1 MRPCRPYETLRD
13 LVRPCETLLD
23 LVRPCERARS
33 RFHFCCQIRRSPKN
47 LLLQELVLV
56 LKEWIRASNVPNSG
70 QPESFRP
77 RLGRTILRDLCTK
90 WIRHNGCLCRMDGL
104 CKRVS
109 CGFVY
114 QGLSTEMH
122 HGDVLLMTGNFQ
134 REFMHCTVPATEWS
148 TTWAT
153 AAQQCTLVPTRVFPR
168 INLTGRFIRNHQCDM
183 NPRIPSLLPLPPP
196 PEQAPADAHSE
207 LTSVLGPVVHN

>member
-1 MRPCRPYETLRD
+1 MLLRSV
-13 LVRPCETLLD
+13 LVPQES
-23 LVRPCERARS
+23 V
-33 RFHFCCQIRRSPKN
+33 

-90 WIRHNGCLCRMDGL
+90 WIRHNGCMCRMDGL

-122 HGDVLLMTGNFQ
+122 HGDVLLMSHKFQ
-134 REFMHCTVPATEWS
+134 REFTHCTVPATEWS
-148 TTWAT
+148 TTAF
-153 AAQQCTLVPTRVFPR
+153 QQCTLVPTRVFPR
-168 INLTGRFIRNHQCDM
+168 INLTARFIDM

-196 PEQAPADAHSE
+196 PEQAPADAHPE
-207 LTSVLGPVVHN
+207 LTSAVGLVGHN

>member
-1 MRPCRPYETLRD
+1 MLLRSV
-13 LVRPCETLLD
+13 LVPQES
-23 LVRPCERARS
+23 V
-33 RFHFCCQIRRSPKN
+33 
-47 LLLQELVLV
+47 LLLQEVVLV
-56 LKEWIRASNVPNSG
+56 SNVPNSG

-77 RLGRTILRDLCTK
+77 R
-90 WIRHNGCLCRMDGL
+90 HNNHKNRCLCRMDGL

-122 HGDVLLMTGNFQ
+122 HGDVLLMSRKFQ

-196 PEQAPADAHSE
+196 PEQAPADAHPE
-207 LTSVLGPVVHN
+207 LTSVVGPVGHN

>member
-1 MRPCRPYETLRD
+1 MLLRSV
-13 LVRPCETLLD
+13 LVPQES
-23 LVRPCERARS
+23 V
-33 RFHFCCQIRRSPKN
+33 
-47 LLLQELVLV
+47 LLLQELVL
-56 LKEWIRASNVPNSG
+56 ASNVPNSG

-90 WIRHNGCLCRMDGL
+90 WIRHNNHKNRCLCRMDGL

-122 HGDVLLMTGNFQ
+122 HGDVLLMSHKFQ
-134 REFMHCTVPATEWS
+134 REFTHCTVPATEWS
-148 TTWAT
+148 TTAF
-153 AAQQCTLVPTRVFPR
+153 QQFLPRVPTRVFPR
-168 INLTGRFIRNHQCDM
+168 INLTARFIDM

-196 PEQAPADAHSE
+196 PEQAPADAHPE
-207 LTSVLGPVVHN
+207 LTSAVGPVGHN

>member
-1 MRPCRPYETLRD
+1 MC
-13 LVRPCETLLD
+13 
-23 LVRPCERARS
+23 
-33 RFHFCCQIRRSPKN
+33 HFRNRR
-47 LLLQELVLV
+47 Q
-56 LKEWIRASNVPNSG
+56 RASNVPNSG
-70 QPESFRP
+70 QQQRP
-77 RLGRTILRDLCTK
+77 ARKNR
-90 WIRHNGCLCRMDGL
+90 CLCRTDGL

-122 HGDVLLMTGNFQ
+122 HGDVLLMSRKFQ

-196 PEQAPADAHSE
+196 PEQAPADAHPE
-207 LTSVLGPVVHN
+207 LTSAVGPVGQN

>member
-1 MRPCRPYETLRD
+1 MSFNFVLLRSV
-13 LVRPCETLLD
+13 LVPQES
-23 LVRPCERARS
+23 V
-33 RFHFCCQIRRSPKN
+33 
-47 LLLQELVLV
+47 LLLQEVVL
-56 LKEWIRASNVPNSG
+56 ASNFPNSG
-70 QPESFRP
+70 QSESFRP

-90 WIRHNGCLCRMDGL
+90 WIRHNNHKNRCLCRMDGL

-122 HGDVLLMTGNFQ
+122 HGDVLLMSRKFQ
-134 REFMHCTVPATEWS
+134 REFKHCTVPATEWS

-153 AAQQCTLVPTRVFPR
+153 AAQQCTLVPTRDFPR
-168 INLTGRFIRNHQCDM
+168 INLTARFIRNHQSDM

-196 PEQAPADAHSE
+196 PEQAPADAHPE
-207 LTSVLGPVVHN
+207 LTSAVGPVGHN